1 MIRAKV
7 TTDTPERILDAAEIL
22 FAEHGIGSVSIRSI
36 VKEADVNVAL
46 VNYHFGSKDELVCA
60 VIRRRIIQINER
72 RFELLRQCKEKY
84 GNRAI
89 PLKELLH
96 AFLSPGVELGQDKE
110 SGGQHFFRVIARAHA
125 ETAPYIQK
133 VLFEQLNKVIDVFLE
148 ELKKALPKVNDTER
162 GMRLA
167 FTVGAM
173 FQAVLLPLKPGFID
187 RFFRNEYSDE
197 KMLEMLMSFCE
208 GGFNA

>member
-1 MIRAKV
+1 MITAKV
-7 TTDTPERILDAAEIL
+7 TTDTPERILDAAEKL

-60 VIRRRIIQINER
+60 VIRRRITEINER

-84 GNRAI
+84 GNKAI

-125 ETAPYIQK
+125 ETAPHIQR

-148 ELKKALPKVNDTER
+148 ELEKALPKVNETER

-173 FQAVLLPLKPGFID
+173 FQAVLLPLKSGFIE
-187 RFFRNEYSDE
+187 RFFNDEYSDE
-197 KMLEMLMSFCE
+197 KMFEMLMSFCQ